1 MHVTFVR
8 KIPSFPGIFRVET
21 ASEVCYTVSEQA
33 PCSLCHPHFSS
44 VDKSYHACDGA
55 YRTLHA
61 ARSIEPVGSSEA
73 ALDIFQDPS
82 ASVFVWILVNID

>member
-1 MHVTFVR
+1 MMHVTFVR

-61 ARSIEPVGSSEA
+61 ARSIEPVGTRRLHWTFSKTRLPPFSFGYSLA
-73 ALDIFQDPS
+73 
-82 ASVFVWILVNID
+82 